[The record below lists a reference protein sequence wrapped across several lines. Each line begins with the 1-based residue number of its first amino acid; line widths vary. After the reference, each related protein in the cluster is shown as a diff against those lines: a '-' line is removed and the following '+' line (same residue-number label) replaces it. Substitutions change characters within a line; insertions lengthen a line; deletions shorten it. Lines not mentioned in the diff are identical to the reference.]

1 MKMKRQITIAG
12 VALAI
17 LLLCTI
23 QTFAQAPEQKIKVAC
38 VGNSITEGAG
48 LTKTYPDVLQ
58 ELLGEAY
65 EVRNYGIGGRT
76 LLRKGDLPF
85 WNESK
90 YEEVLD
96 WEPDVVII
104 KLGTND
110 TKPQNW
116 QYKDEFVKDY
126 MDFINSFKNL
136 PSNPTVFIC
145 NPIPVFED
153 KWGINEAAMKNEVL
167 PAMKKIA
174 KEAEVPI
181 IDTYQPFLGKADLTY
196 DAIHPNDEGAG
207 FLATE
212 VYKALKASKAVVL
225 DK

>member
-1 MKMKRQITIAG
+1 MKRQLTIAG
-12 VALAI
+12 SALAM

-23 QTFAQAPEQKIKVAC
+23 QAFAKAPEQKIKVAC

-85 WNESK
+85 WNELK
-90 YEEVLD
+90 YGEVLD
-96 WEPDVVII
+96 WKPDVVII
-104 KLGTND
+104 MLGTND
-110 TKPQNW
+110 TKPHNW
-116 QYKDEFVKDY
+116 QYKEEFVKDY
-126 MDFINSFKNL
+126 VDFINSFKNL
-136 PSNPTVFIC
+136 ASNPTVFIC

-153 KWGINEAAMKNEVL
+153 KWGINEATMKNEVL
-167 PAMKKIA
+167 PAIKKIA
-174 KEAEVPI
+174 KESKVPI
-181 IDTYQPFLGKADLTY
+181 IDMHQPFLGKIDLTY

-212 VYKALKASKAVVL
+212 LYKTLKTLKAVVF